1 MDHPI
6 LHETTQLL
14 RKDFPLAENLSAEA
28 LEDLV
33 AAMTPIIQQMLNRDF
48 ERLLQICYRI
58 DLGEQTLK
66 KLLHETDPDQMAHEI
81 ATALV
86 KRQVQKIEIRRRYS
100 GN

>member
-66 KLLHETDPDQMAHEI
+66 KLLHET
-81 ATALV
+81 L
-86 KRQVQKIEIRRRYS
+86 S
-100 GN
+100 